1 MISKTLQSRILYT
14 ERFSFR
20 FDGEKPKLY
29 RQAKTERIQHY
40 QTSFIIDAKRTS
52 VGGKEK
58 AKTRNKKITKWESS
72 QIRQTYN
79 KGRKYFSHI

>member
-1 MISKTLQSRILYT
+1 M
-14 ERFSFR
+14 
-20 FDGEKPKLY
+20 EKPTTNNTLPSKAFVEILWRNIQLY
-29 RQAKTERIQHY
+29 RQAKTKRIQHH

-52 VGGKEK
+52 LGGKEK

-72 QIRQTYN
+72 QTRHTYN

>member
-29 RQAKTERIQHY
+29 RQAKTRIHHH
-40 QTSFIIDAKRTS
+40 QTNCVTNAKGTFL
-52 VGGKEK
+52 GGKEK
-58 AKTRNKKITKWESS
+58 ATARNKKITKWESS